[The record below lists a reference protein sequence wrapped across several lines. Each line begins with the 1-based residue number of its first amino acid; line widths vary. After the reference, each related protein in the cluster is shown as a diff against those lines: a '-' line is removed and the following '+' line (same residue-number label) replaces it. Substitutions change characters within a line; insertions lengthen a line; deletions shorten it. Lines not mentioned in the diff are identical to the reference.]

1 MMYSQF
7 GDGIFRREKQRS
19 ETSDKVTVNQPT
31 FFPKEELKWNFEWQ
45 QKYFT
50 FQQPSSWG
58 VVV

>member
-50 FQQPSSWG
+50 F
-58 VVV
+58 